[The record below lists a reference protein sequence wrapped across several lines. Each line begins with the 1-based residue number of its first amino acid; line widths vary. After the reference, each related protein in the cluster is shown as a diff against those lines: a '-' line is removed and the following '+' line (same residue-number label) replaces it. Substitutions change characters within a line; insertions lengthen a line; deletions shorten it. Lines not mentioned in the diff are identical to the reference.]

1 MTIKIEC
8 DQIKKI
14 KTNYDKKIEIVIE
27 NPTIEEYEDM
37 KISNM
42 VDMIGL
48 TEVNE
53 ITTNRMSNY
62 IQEITDNE
70 LLALNL
76 KIAKEMSDRG
86 ININEKMD

>member
-8 DQIKKI
+8 DQIKTI
-14 KTNYDKKIEIVIE
+14 KTNYDKKIEIIIE

-53 ITTNRMSNY
+53 ITTNRISHY

>member
-37 KISNM
+37 KISNI

-53 ITTNRMSNY
+53 ITTNRMSHY

>member
-8 DQIKKI
+8 DQIKTI
-14 KTNYDKKIEIVIE
+14 KTNYDKKIEIIIE

>member
-8 DQIKKI
+8 DQIKTI
-14 KTNYDKKIEIVIE
+14 KTNYYKKIEIVIE

>member
-8 DQIKKI
+8 DQIKTI
-14 KTNYDKKIEIVIE
+14 KTNYDKKIEIIIE
-27 NPTIEEYEDM
+27 NPTVEEYEDM

-70 LLALNL
+70 LLALSL

-86 ININEKMD
+86 INIKEKL